1 MIWYWWFS
9 NCCFARGTSPA
20 ASAVCWPCWL
30 RRQQQMGQIS
40 EKAKVVEVR
49 IVNINLE
56 HWRVCCLCFQQL
68 LQSCHGWHLSP
79 AQYINLKLIIKSSF
93 VSDLWQRPKL
103 KRWRWCKRF
112 PAATKKWCF
121 FFIFLFHFGHFP
133 YLSQHLPPGLCLSGS
148 LRFCLCS
155 SPGSTF

>member
-1 MIWYWWFS
+1 MIWYWYDFPIVVLLEVPHLPHQRYVDHVGWGNS
-9 NCCFARGTSPA
+9 SKWDK
-20 ASAVCWPCWL
+20 SL
-30 RRQQQMGQIS
+30 KRQKLYI
-40 EKAKVVEVR
+40 EVR
-49 IVNINLE
+49 NVNINLE

-68 LQSCHGWHLSP
+68 LQSCHGWYLSP
-79 AQYINLKLIIKSSF
+79 TQYKLSF